1 VNGSGSRVAPDL
13 SRVGTGRRTAEI
25 ERAILDPAADVLPT
39 NRSYRVVTQ
48 DGTVVTGRLLNHD
61 TFTVQLID
69 TNERLRSFV
78 KADLRE
84 HGFAPTPMPSYRGRL
99 TPQEVADVVAY
110 LATLR

>member
-1 VNGSGSRVAPDL
+1 
-13 SRVGTGRRTAEI
+13 
-25 ERAILDPAADVLPT
+25 
-39 NRSYRVVTQ
+39 
-48 DGTVVTGRLLNHD
+48 
-61 TFTVQLID
+61 VQLID